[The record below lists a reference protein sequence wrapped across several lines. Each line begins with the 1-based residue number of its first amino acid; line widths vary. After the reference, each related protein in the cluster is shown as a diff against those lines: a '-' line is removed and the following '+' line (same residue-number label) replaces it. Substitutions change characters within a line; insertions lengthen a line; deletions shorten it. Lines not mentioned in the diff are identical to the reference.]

1 MSGSNYD
8 KDHVNGNLNN
18 LITQPLTVLNENI
31 INDPNTI
38 VKNNGNLKESISQL
52 LQEAYNLRKK
62 NLFKES
68 ITI

>member
-18 LITQPLTVLNENI
+18 LITQPLTVFNENI

>member
-18 LITQPLTVLNENI
+18 LITQPFTVLNENI